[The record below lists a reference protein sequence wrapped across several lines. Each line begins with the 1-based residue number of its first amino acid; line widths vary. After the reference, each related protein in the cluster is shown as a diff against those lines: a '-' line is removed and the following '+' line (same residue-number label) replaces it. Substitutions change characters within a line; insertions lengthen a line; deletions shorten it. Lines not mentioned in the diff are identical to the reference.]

1 MSDIQHKTRVLIVSR
16 AVWEDNRGTSSTL
29 TNLFSDYGADRLAHI
44 YIETKIPNTK
54 CCDHFFQISEFA
66 LIKRLFNFRIK
77 TGRETHN
84 GETVQN
90 AEILQTAKKESG
102 IMSYVRS
109 HRSYLFS
116 FLRELLWAFNG
127 WKSKEL
133 CQFIVDF
140 KPDVVWVDGSPLI
153 LMNRL
158 GLYVKRIANK
168 PCAHFLQDDAY
179 TYKSCSGWA
188 SKIFR
193 CAIRPHIKRLVKES
207 STVFVASPKMK
218 EEYDAIFGINSIFLA
233 KGADFSTHQ
242 DIEHTLNKPLRLVYL
257 GQVIYGRIY
266 SLISLSK
273 VLQAINKDKVKAQLF
288 VYTNN
293 AISDEL
299 KKQLLAGNSTFLVPP
314 VPYNE
319 VANVI
324 HDADIVV
331 FVESFER
338 KYKNVARLSFSTKLC
353 DYLSSGR
360 AILAVGPEDIA
371 PMNYLKDNKAAFVCI
386 SCEEIAPT
394 LETATNNPDLVQQMA
409 TQSYACAKRNHDI
422 KDIHR
427 LVESTIATCAK
438 GK

>member
-109 HRSYLFS
+109 HRSYWFS

-133 CQFIVDF
+133 RRFIVDF
-140 KPDVVWVDGSPLI
+140 NPDVVWVDGSPLI

-158 GLYVKRIANK
+158 GLYVKMIANK

-371 PMNYLKDNKAAFVCI
+371 PMDYLKDNNSAIIC
-386 SCEEIAPT
+386 
-394 LETATNNPDLVQQMA
+394 NNKNDIYNQLLRITDDVNLIYQTSQNGFE
-409 TQSYACAKRNHDI
+409 CAKRNHSIDN
-422 KDIHR
+422 IHR
-427 LVESTIATCAK
+427 IIQNEIIEMVK
-438 GK
+438 

>member
-1 MSDIQHKTRVLIVSR
+1 MSSLNSDLFPKVLIVSR
-16 AVWEDNRGTSSTL
+16 NVWEDTKGTSSTL
-29 TNLFSDYGADRLAHI
+29 TNLFTDYGADRLAHI

-109 HRSYLFS
+109 HRSYWFS

-133 CQFIVDF
+133 RRFIVDF
-140 KPDVVWVDGSPLI
+140 NPDVVWVDGSPLI

-158 GLYVKRIANK
+158 GLYVKMIANK

-266 SLISLSK
+266 SLIALSK
-273 VLQAINKDKVKAQLF
+273 ALQTINKDEIKAQLF

-293 AISDEL
+293 VISDEL
-299 KKQLLAGNSTFLVPP
+299 KKQLLAENSTFLVPS

-324 HDADIVV
+324 HDADIAV

-371 PMNYLKDNKAAFVCI
+371 PMDYLKDNNSAIIC
-386 SCEEIAPT
+386 
-394 LETATNNPDLVQQMA
+394 NNKNDIYNQLLRITDDVNLIYQTSQNGFE
-409 TQSYACAKRNHDI
+409 CAKRNHSIDN
-422 KDIHR
+422 IHR
-427 LVESTIATCAK
+427 IIQNEIIEMVK
-438 GK
+438 